1 MTEREKCMTLDELDI
16 GQSGRITDVGGQ
28 GALRQHFLDM
38 GLIPGADVTLVKFAP
53 MGDPMELQIHG
64 YELTLRL
71 ADAAQIGVIPIRSAK
86 EQTRGTGRDLCRL
99 RASRLRRGGTVP
111 HQGRGASSAGEYH
124 ADLCTGGQPELRQNH
139 AVQSIDRRK
148 PACGQF
154 PRCNGGSEER
164 SNPGL
169 S

>member
-1 MTEREKCMTLDELDI
+1 MTEREKSMTLGELDI

-38 GLIPGADVTLVKFAP
+38 GLIPGADVTLLKFAP

-86 EQTRGTGRDLCRL
+86 EQTEVQAETC
-99 RASRLRRGGTVP
+99 
-111 HQGRGASSAGEYH
+111 
-124 ADLCTGGQPELRQNH
+124 ADCEHPGGQPELRQNH

-148 PACGQF
+148 PACGQL

-164 SNPGL
+164 RNPGL